1 MIISLSRTSLLKAA
15 SHRLFWPTVML
26 VGLML
31 VNLPSTPGYFSIGV
45 RNGHLYGSL
54 INILIF
60 TSPHILVAVG
70 LTLVI
75 ATAGIDLSVGAV
87 AAIAG
92 TAACWWVA
100 RASDQNAATTAL
112 LAVGIGLGA
121 GLVCGSWNGF
131 FVARMGIQPIVATL
145 TLMVAGRGVAQ
156 LIGNGQIITVNSS
169 SYALIGRWWGPLPS
183 GILIAIAVVVATI
196 LFTRRTALGML
207 IESVGGNAEAARL
220 AGVRATRIK
229 WTVYVFCG
237 VCAAIAG
244 LMLSSNTSSADANNS
259 GLWYELDGI
268 LAVVLGGTALTG
280 GRFHLGG
287 TVLGALVIGT
297 LNNTLFALGVPAQ
310 SNLVFEGAVVIVVCL
325 LQSPVFRARFL
336 AWRRKI
342 PPGVAVAEVVAD
354 TGAVEAADAAGAV
367 EAAGDTEPAEPADA
381 ADGANPLLTPP
392 TTEVSR

>member
-1 MIISLSRTSLLKAA
+1 MNSPSPSPSAPSRRSWSRESLFKAA
-15 SHRLFWPTVML
+15 SHRLFWPAVML
-26 VGLML
+26 VALML
-31 VNLPSTPGYFSIGV
+31 VNLPSTPGYFSVGM
-45 RNGHLYGSL
+45 RHGHLYGSL

-60 TSPHILVAVG
+60 TSPHILVGVG

-92 TAACWWVA
+92 TAACWWVV
-100 RASDQNAATTAL
+100 RAPDQNAAATAL
-112 LAVGIGLGA
+112 AAAGIGLAA
-121 GLVCGSWNGF
+121 GLACGLWNGF

-169 SYALIGRWWGPLPS
+169 SYALIGGWWGPLPS
-183 GILIAIAVVVATI
+183 GILIAAAVVAATI
-196 LFTRRTALGML
+196 LLTRRTALGLL

-220 AGVRATRIK
+220 AGVRARRIK
-229 WTVYVFCG
+229 LIVYVFCG
-237 VCAAIAG
+237 LCAAIAG

-268 LAVVLGGTALTG
+268 LAVVLGGTSLSG

-310 SNLVFEGAVVIVVCL
+310 SNLVFEGAVVIIVCL
-325 LQSPVFRARFL
+325 LQSPVFRARFV
-336 AWRRKI
+336 AWRRRI
-342 PPGVAVAEVVAD
+342 PVGVA
-354 TGAVEAADAAGAV
+354 AARAAS
-367 EAAGDTEPAEPADA
+367 AEPQAPRVTGDPSGPADVPGAPA
-381 ADGANPLLTPP
+381 APT
-392 TTEVSR
+392 TTEVSG

>member
-1 MIISLSRTSLLKAA
+1 MNSPSPSPSAPSRRPWSRESLFKAA
-15 SHRLFWPTVML
+15 SHRLFWPAVML
-26 VGLML
+26 VALML
-31 VNLPSTPGYFSIGV
+31 VNLPSTPGYFSVGM
-45 RNGHLYGSL
+45 RHGHLYGSL

-60 TSPHILVAVG
+60 TSPHILVGVG

-92 TAACWWVA
+92 TAACWWVV
-100 RASDQNAATTAL
+100 RAPDQNAAATAL
-112 LAVGIGLGA
+112 AAAGIGLAA
-121 GLVCGSWNGF
+121 GLACGLWNGF

-169 SYALIGRWWGPLPS
+169 SYALIGGWWGPLPS
-183 GILIAIAVVVATI
+183 GILIAAAVVAATI
-196 LFTRRTALGML
+196 LLTRRTALGLL

-220 AGVRATRIK
+220 AGVRARRIK
-229 WTVYVFCG
+229 LIVYVFCG
-237 VCAAIAG
+237 LCAAIAG

-268 LAVVLGGTALTG
+268 LAVVLGGTSLSG

-310 SNLVFEGAVVIVVCL
+310 SNLVFEGAVVIIVCL
-325 LQSPVFRARFL
+325 LQSPVFRARFV
-336 AWRRKI
+336 AWRRRI
-342 PPGVAVAEVVAD
+342 PVGVA
-354 TGAVEAADAAGAV
+354 AARAAS
-367 EAAGDTEPAEPADA
+367 AEPRAPRVTGDPSGPADVPGAPA
-381 ADGANPLLTPP
+381 AST
-392 TTEVSR
+392 TTEVSG

>member
-1 MIISLSRTSLLKAA
+1 MNISLSRQSLMKVA
-15 SHRLFWPTVML
+15 SHRLFWPAVML

-31 VNLPSTPGYFSIGV
+31 VNLPSTPGYFTVGV

-112 LAVGIGLGA
+112 LAIGIGLGA
-121 GLVCGSWNGF
+121 GLACGLWNGF

-169 SYALIGRWWGPLPS
+169 SYALIGGWWGPLPS
-183 GILIAIAVVVATI
+183 GILIAVAVVVATI

-268 LAVVLGGTALTG
+268 LAVVLGGTSLTG

-310 SNLVFEGAVVIVVCL
+310 SNLVFEGAVVIIVCL

-336 AWRRKI
+336 AWRKRI
-342 PPGVAVAEVVAD
+342 PLGVAVAAVVAD
-354 TGAVEAADAAGAV
+354 TGAVEAGAA
-367 EAAGDTEPAEPADA
+367 EISAAGDAGAADVEADA
-381 ADGANPLLTPP
+381 DATTPTATPP